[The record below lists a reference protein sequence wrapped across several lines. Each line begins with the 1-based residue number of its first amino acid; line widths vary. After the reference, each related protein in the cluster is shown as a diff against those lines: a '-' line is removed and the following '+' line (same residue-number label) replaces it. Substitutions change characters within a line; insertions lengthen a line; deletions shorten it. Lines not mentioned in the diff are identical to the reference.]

1 MDFAVDVVMTTT
13 LMVKHMLKSR
23 AAGRNFEMVTHT
35 TAVPAEILTTN
46 TNDGLTVGEVAAESG
61 VAPSAV
67 RFYEKHGVVNAVRNS
82 GNQRRFDD
90 SAACRIQVAKVAKRV
105 GLTVAEISDLFASLP
120 GDPGPADW
128 GPVAERLV
136 REAEQR
142 VEDLKTQLDALGSD
156 GKLCDIGS
164 NLDT

>member
-1 MDFAVDVVMTTT
+1 M
-13 LMVKHMLKSR
+13 
-23 AAGRNFEMVTHT
+23 
-35 TAVPAEILTTN
+35 
-46 TNDGLTVGEVAAESG
+46 
-61 VAPSAV
+61 
-67 RFYEKHGVVNAVRNS
+67 
-82 GNQRRFDD
+82 
-90 SAACRIQVAKVAKRV
+90 